1 MAECRDWAS
10 TLRRASYRGVSFFV
24 ESDDVATG
32 RRVVVHEFPHRDD
45 PYIEDLGRKANTI
58 QVSAYVTGSDI
69 EAQEAALRAACGM
82 PGPGQLSIP
91 LGRFLVHCQDCSR
104 NFTKDRLGYVAF
116 SLGFVRDGTVAGP
129 FPLGSFLRAV
139 EFGLSELLTP
149 LRAAVA
155 MTYSSVRQP
164 AFVAEAGA
172 ARVRELAVIL
182 EDGRRRTTT
191 SGTAASEW
199 REAIVDL
206 YANATTL
213 AVAGSS
219 GRTWT
224 PTSVSSATIEAST
237 DALVEAVW
245 DVTGL
250 INQAANADDAERL
263 LRSILEFGV
272 EWVPPALTTDAR
284 RREAANDEALG
295 ALVRVSVLAR
305 WINAMM
311 ARTYPDRPSG
321 KQALADVAEY
331 VDNELMRLS
340 SWQQYDVYSQIADL
354 RKKAVAY
361 FQRLITDLAPVLTF
375 ETSARMPSL
384 YWACRLYNDAGRA
397 QELADRNRAIHPSF
411 LPESFEALAK

>member
-24 ESDDVATG
+24 ETDDVSTG

-58 QVSAYVTGSDI
+58 QVSAYVTGSNV

-91 LGRFLVHCQDCSR
+91 LGRFLVHCQECSR
-104 NFTKDRLGYVAF
+104 TFAKDRLGYVAF
-116 SLGFVRDGTVAGP
+116 SLQFVRDGTAAGP

-139 EFGLSELLTP
+139 EFGLSELIVP
-149 LRAAVA
+149 LKAAVA
-155 MTYSSVRQP
+155 MTFSTVRMP
-164 AFVAEAGA
+164 GFVAEAAA
-172 ARVRELAVIL
+172 ARIRELAVAL
-182 EDGRRRTTT
+182 EEGRRRTTT

-206 YANATTL
+206 YGRAPTL
-213 AVAGSS
+213 AVAGSA

-224 PTSVSSATIEAST
+224 PTSVSSATVDAST

-245 DVTGL
+245 GAVAL
-250 INQAANADDAERL
+250 INEAADAVPAERL
-263 LRSILEFGV
+263 LRSLLEFGAA
-272 EWVPPALTTDAR
+272 WVPPALTTDAR
-284 RREAANDEALG
+284 RREAANEEALG
-295 ALVRVSVLAR
+295 ALVRVAVMAQ

-311 ARTYPDRPSG
+311 ALTYADRQAG

-331 VDNELMRLS
+331 VDNELMRLA

-354 RKKAVAY
+354 RKKSVAY